1 LPDLETLTQ
10 SLDLISQ
17 LDYVFAATVPELLS
31 AKEDRAYFVG
41 PSFDSSNEQGQTA
54 CHMCG
59 KSYKGIIIQRTAYRK
74 RMEKNFNFI

>member
-1 LPDLETLTQ
+1 MPDLETLTQ

-59 KSYKGIIIQRTAYRK
+59 KSYKGINIHRTACRK
-74 RMEKNFNFI
+74 RMENFFKII